1 IFSCNRSGH
10 LSRDCPDSDIKCYS
24 CGLMGH
30 MARDCSNNRIFSSSS
45 SIQPRQM
52 NVSQQSYNINMP
64 LIN

>member
-1 IFSCNRSGH
+1 
-10 LSRDCPDSDIKCYS
+10 CPDSDIKCYS